1 MSDPPEGE
9 SESLE
14 IDGTAVAL
22 HEGALLLTGRSGSGK
37 SDLALRLID
46 AGARLISD
54 DRVRLI
60 RREARLWC
68 RAPRDMPPALHG
80 RIEARGVGIIPVP
93 VAGHLRLASY
103 PGAHA
108 VPSAALRF
116 STDEESV
123 TFSSDTGTCAALIE
137 AARQTSLF
145 LCEATYLDA
154 SPAELQHHGHLTPQL
169 AAMTAADAGARRLV
183 LTHLGRPA
191 DAPTA
196 IATASH
202 HFHTAPVTVA
212 TSGTTITVAPAVGA
226 LRTLVPR

>member
-22 HEGALLLTGRSGSGK
+22 HEGALLLTGKSGSGK

-46 AGARLISD
+46 AGGRLIAD

-93 VAGHLRLASY
+93 VAEGPAPLLWCVELAPGGGIERLPAAESRRFLGIDAPLLRLDPFEASTVAKLRLAAACG
-103 PGAHA
+103 PG
-108 VPSAALRF
+108 
-116 STDEESV
+116 
-123 TFSSDTGTCAALIE
+123 LI
-137 AARQTSLF
+137 
-145 LCEATYLDA
+145 
-154 SPAELQHHGHLTPQL
+154 
-169 AAMTAADAGARRLV
+169 M
-183 LTHLGRPA
+183 GRE
-191 DAPTA
+191 
-196 IATASH
+196 
-202 HFHTAPVTVA
+202 
-212 TSGTTITVAPAVGA
+212 
-226 LRTLVPR
+226 